1 MQRQHAIG
9 PYESQQRRRDEERRQ
24 AGGATDRDAFEPR
37 RDVRPRDDA
46 PKFGPP
52 RPDLDRG
59 TRGEPSI
66 GEAGAY
72 GPRSDMMGYGG
83 YEADAYGREDASD
96 FPVDATERP
105 EAADDVVE
113 PTWWARL
120 VARFHRARR

>member
-9 PYESQQRRRDEERRQ
+9 PYDSQQRRRDEERHPVED
-24 AGGATDRDAFEPR
+24 ATDRDISEPR
-37 RDVRPRDDA
+37 RDVRPRSDA

-52 RPDLDRG
+52 RPDLDHG

-83 YEADAYGREDASD
+83 YESDAYGREEASD
-96 FPVDATERP
+96 FPVDAAEQP
-105 EAADDVVE
+105 EHADE
-113 PTWWARL
+113 APQPTWWARL
-120 VARFHRARR
+120 VSRFRRARR

>member
-1 MQRQHAIG
+1 MLLAVLELRSDAMQRQHATG
-9 PYESQQRRRDEERRQ
+9 PYDSQQRRRDEERRL
-24 AGGATDRDAFEPR
+24 AG
-37 RDVRPRDDA
+37 DA

-83 YEADAYGREDASD
+83 YEPDAYGREDASD
-96 FPVDATERP
+96 FPADATERP

-113 PTWWARL
+113 PSWWARL

>member
-9 PYESQQRRRDEERRQ
+9 PYDPQQRRRDEERRQ
-24 AGGATDRDAFEPR
+24 AEDTTERDVHEPR

-52 RPDLDRG
+52 RPDLDPG
-59 TRGEPSI
+59 TRGAPSI

-96 FPVDATERP
+96 FPVDAAERP
-105 EAADDVVE
+105 EADE
-113 PTWWARL
+113 ETPQPTWWTRL
-120 VARFHRARR
+120 VSRFHRAHR